1 MSISGI
7 VNLLQQYAQGG
18 NAAPGQE
25 NAERDF
31 ENVSHNATPSHLAQ
45 GLTEAFNSDKTPPFG
60 EMVANLFS
68 QSNPQQRAGLLNQ
81 LLGSAGGGGGGLG
94 GLLQGGLASVLPG
107 GLGSLLQ
114 GKREGEIS
122 EGEITEEEAERID
135 PGQVKQMAER
145 AQQANPSIVEMVS
158 QFYAQHPT
166 LVKSLGTGA
175 LALIMGHMYEK
186 REYS

>member
-7 VNLLQQYAQGG
+7 VNLLQQYAEGG

-25 NAERDF
+25 RAEQDF
-31 ENVSHNATPSHLAQ
+31 ESVARNATPSHLAQ
-45 GLTEAFNSDKTPPFG
+45 GLTQAFNSDKTPPFA
-60 EMVANLFS
+60 EMVANLFN

-81 LLGSAGGGGGGLG
+81 LLGSAGSGGLG
-94 GLLQGGLASVLPG
+94 ALLQGGPGSVLQS

-114 GKREGEIS
+114 GRSEGQIS
-122 EGEITEEEAERID
+122 EEDAERID
-135 PGQVKQMAER
+135 PGQVKQVAER

-158 QFYAQHPT
+158 RFYAQHPT
-166 LVKSLGTGA
+166 LVKSLGAGA